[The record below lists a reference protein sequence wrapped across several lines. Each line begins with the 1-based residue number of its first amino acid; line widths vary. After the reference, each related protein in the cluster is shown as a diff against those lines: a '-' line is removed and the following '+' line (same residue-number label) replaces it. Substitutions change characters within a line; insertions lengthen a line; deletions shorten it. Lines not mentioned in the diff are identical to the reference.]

1 MSRISDALAR
11 ASRNEPVERE
21 VVTSATP
28 MAEAFVEVDAVPRD
42 VQAELFPSEALDDVL
57 VASSSAVSLGNE
69 LGRPESVAAA
79 AAVTPEFVPGQADPA
94 VMERLVIGSLPAS
107 SLEQYRRLAAALHQA
122 HQNTGFRVV
131 MIASAVAG
139 EGKTL
144 TSANLALTLS
154 ESYRKRVL
162 LIDADLR
169 RPSIHKVFGLPNVDG
184 LTDALKSGE
193 GRKVCTQAVSSTLS
207 VITAGRPDTEQ
218 MAHLSSSRMRQLLQ
232 EAMEIHDWVVIDT
245 PPVALLPDAK
255 LLAEMVDG
263 ALLVVRAGAT
273 PYPIIQRA
281 IQAIGPERILGT
293 VLNGADASAVAGH
306 PYYDGYYTSEAPRRR
321 RWWERLR
328 RAVERPAMERP
339 VGAVDSAPSE

>member
-11 ASRNEPVERE
+11 ASRAIPIEPEDVTPAASNPEALVGVDPVES
-21 VVTSATP
+21 V
-28 MAEAFVEVDAVPRD
+28 MH
-42 VQAELFPSEALDDVL
+42 AELFPTE
-57 VASSSAVSLGNE
+57 VSDTGTAP
-69 LGRPESVAAA
+69 RAA
-79 AAVTPEFVPGQADPA
+79 AAVAPERTIAESSSVAADMARELAAAQADPD
-94 VMERLVIGSLPAS
+94 VFEKLVIGPLPAS

-169 RPSIHKVFGLPNVDG
+169 RPSIHKVFGLPNLDG
-184 LTDALKSGE
+184 LTDALKSGD
-193 GRKVCTQAVSSTLS
+193 GRKVCTQAISSTLS

-218 MAHLSSSRMRQLLQ
+218 MAHLSSSRMRQLIQ
-232 EAMEIHDWVVIDT
+232 EAMEIHDWVVLDT

-255 LLAEMVDG
+255 LLAAMVDG

-273 PYPIIQRA
+273 PYPIVQRA

-293 VLNGADASAVAGH
+293 ILNGADASAVAGH
-306 PYYDGYYTSEAPRRR
+306 HYYEGYYTYEAPRRKKSWWR
-321 RWWERLR
+321 RRRLDERSVSQKPPD
-328 RAVERPAMERP
+328 AA
-339 VGAVDSAPSE
+339 GSALAE

>member
-1 MSRISDALAR
+1 MSRISDALER
-11 ASRNEPVERE
+11 ASRAIPVEPE
-21 VVTSATP
+21 DAAPAAP
-28 MAEAFVEVDAVPRD
+28 MAEAFVGAHPIDPAM
-42 VQAELFPSEALDDVL
+42 QAELFPTEMPDAGMAARTAVPP
-57 VASSSAVSLGNE
+57 VAPERTVPEPASVPADMAPE
-69 LGRPESVAAA
+69 L
-79 AAVTPEFVPGQADPA
+79 AAVQADPD
-94 VMERLVIGSLPAS
+94 VIEKLVIGPLPAS

-184 LTDALKSGE
+184 LTDALKSSE
-193 GRKVCTQAVSSTLS
+193 GRKICTQAISSTLS

-218 MAHLSSSRMRQLLQ
+218 MAHLSSGRMRQLIQ

-255 LLAEMVDG
+255 LLAAMVDG

-273 PYPIIQRA
+273 PYPIVQRA

-293 VLNGADASAVAGH
+293 ILNGADASAVAGH
-306 PYYDGYYTSEAPRRR
+306 HYYEGYYTYEAPRRKKSWWR
-321 RWWERLR
+321 RRRFDERT
-328 RAVERPAMERP
+328 VSQGPADAA
-339 VGAVDSAPSE
+339 GSALAE